1 MTVIGL
7 DDTDSRERG
16 MCTTFVAASLA
27 FSFQRSYWA
36 RVLQRRREMRAALEQ
51 AKGAG

>member
-16 MCTTFVAASLA
+16 MCTTYA
-27 FSFQRSYWA
+27 
-36 RVLQRRREMRAALEQ
+36 AALAADRLRER
-51 AKGAG
+51 GATVERLLLEIGRAHV